1 MTRSDIT
8 AQHVGYSHMS
18 DFVVDK
24 VEKETT
30 FLGAVS
36 KSYSSCRHANVPQR
50 FCCLQNKSISIQNVW
65 GQAGPRSPGISTH
78 LIVSIRYVGSV
89 YVMDN
94 VVHFYIG
101 KLIVMED

>member
-1 MTRSDIT
+1 
-8 AQHVGYSHMS
+8 MS

-78 LIVSIRYVGSV
+78 LISPLYLQAHRNTIITP
-89 YVMDN
+89 
-94 VVHFYIG
+94 F
-101 KLIVMED
+101 LALFL